1 VSNQHSGFGK
11 VHEKLFASSLMR
23 NDVET
28 RWVFVFLFSCCGSD
42 GRYVGDSF
50 AIARHAN
57 VPEESVKRALT
68 VLTDVDPLSS
78 SPEFDGRRIADVSD
92 GHTGSEWL
100 VLNHKKY
107 RARRDPAERAAYNAA
122 YYQSKA
128 KARRAAGRK
137 VRKSNGVRPIKPI
150 AEAEA
155 EAEKRERAPLSQ
167 ASPLTGGPTP
177 EEWGERAKR
186 EHPDWPESDVRRSL
200 RIAPHAKGWPKGWE
214 ARQDTLHERYLE
226 HPKGTMKTPSP
237 ADREKAELKRTI
249 QKAKG
254 IHIPAPGA

>member
-1 VSNQHSGFGK
+1 MSNQHSGFGK

-68 VLTDVDPLSS
+68 VLTDADPFSS

-92 GHTGSEWL
+92 GHTGSVWL

-122 YYQSKA
+122 YYQNKE

-137 VRKSNGVRPIKPI
+137 VKKSNGVRPVKPI

-167 ASPLTGGPTP
+167 ASPLGRGPTP
-177 EEWGERAKR
+177 EQWAERAKK
-186 EHPDWPESDVRRSL
+186 EHPDWPEIDVKRSL
-200 RIAPHAKGWPKGWE
+200 RVASAGKTWPKGWE
-214 ARQDTLHERYLE
+214 DRQDTLHERYVDHAKDLA
-226 HPKGTMKTPSP
+226 KTPSP
-237 ADREKAELKRTI
+237 VDREKADLKRTI

-254 IHIPAPGA
+254 IHIPAPVA